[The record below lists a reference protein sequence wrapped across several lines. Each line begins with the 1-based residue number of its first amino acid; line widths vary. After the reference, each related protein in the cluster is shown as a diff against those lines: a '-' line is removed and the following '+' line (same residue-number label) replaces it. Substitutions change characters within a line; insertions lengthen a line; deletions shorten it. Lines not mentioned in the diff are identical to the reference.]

1 MGTREPLV
9 PLPVDDVLP
18 ELLQQLRGSGCV
30 VLQAPTGSGKTTRVA
45 SAILS
50 SGVADLADQPGR
62 GQVVMLEPRRVAA
75 RAAARRIAWE
85 RGVSLGAEV
94 GYQVRFD
101 SRTGPETRLR
111 IVTDGVL
118 LRLLQDD
125 PFLEQVS
132 AVVFDEFHERGL
144 NVDLA
149 LGMVRRIQQTVRP
162 DLKIVVMSATL
173 SPQPI
178 AAYLGNCPI
187 VAAQGS
193 LFPVDVEYLGKPG
206 QMLPIFSAEGE
217 ELLVRAVQRAARET
231 SGGILVFLPG
241 VGEIRRA
248 ARALESWA
256 GMADLM
262 VLPLY
267 GDLPPEQQD
276 RVLAPQPQR
285 KLILATNVAETSL
298 TIDDV
303 TAVVDT
309 GLARV
314 LHYNEHVG
322 MDRLDLGR
330 ISRASADQRKGRAGR
345 TAPGRCYRLWSER
358 DHRALPEFET
368 PEVARVDLA
377 GPVLQLR
384 VFGEHDVSAFPWF
397 EAPRSTSIEAAQ
409 RLLDRLGALHN
420 DQVTTLGKLLSR
432 LPVHPRVARLL
443 VEGRRLG
450 CVRYAALAAAMLSER
465 DPLRSGPPQHGS
477 RKVRQRAGVTES
489 DLADRI
495 HALLQFAATGAER
508 TEYGELHGGG
518 ARFILQAANQL
529 LGLVEGISG
538 VEPHSPNESGED
550 EDSLLQK
557 AVLSAYPDRVTVRRG
572 SSLERGVMVGGR
584 GVRLH
589 SDSKVIEARLFVCVN
604 VDAGTTESI
613 VRMASSI
620 NEEWLDPDRRQTREE
635 VLFDERSGRVSA
647 VRRIVWDDLV
657 LDEVELGH
665 VPEELVAGALAEAA
679 GRNLARILPRDDP
692 ALEYVS
698 RVKCLR
704 DWMPELEL
712 PPLDDDQLR
721 SLLPMLCQGCR
732 TLDDVK
738 RVPWLPWV
746 KTLLTPAQQQL
757 VEREAP
763 ERMTVPTGNRIAV
776 QYAPGKRPVLA
787 VRIQELFGL
796 AETPRIAGGRVPLLM
811 HLLAP
816 NLRPQQVTDDL
827 RSFWNNA
834 YQQVRKDLRARY
846 PTHAWPEDPWNAP
859 PQSRP
864 QRRGGA

>member
-1 MGTREPLV
+1 MGGRGPLV

-18 ELLQQLRGSGCV
+18 RLLEELARSGCV
-30 VLQAPTGSGKTTRVA
+30 VLEAPTGSGKTTRVA

-50 SGVADLADQPGR
+50 SDLADLPGEAGR
-62 GQVVMLEPRRVAA
+62 GQVIMLEPRRVAA

-85 RGVSLGAEV
+85 RDVRLGDEV

-101 SRTGPETRLR
+101 SRMGRETRLR

-132 AVVFDEFHERGL
+132 VVVFDEFHERGL

-173 SPQPI
+173 AAQPI

-193 LFPVDVEYLGKPG
+193 LFPVEVEYLGKPG
-206 QMLPIFSAEGE
+206 HALSLFSSDGE
-217 ELLVRAVQRAARET
+217 DLLVRAVQKAARET
-231 SGGILVFLPG
+231 PGGILVFLPG

-248 ARALESWA
+248 TRALESWA
-256 GMADLM
+256 SIANLM

-276 RVLAPQPQR
+276 RVLAPQSQR

-309 GLARV
+309 GLSRV
-314 LHYNEHVG
+314 MHYDEHVG

-330 ISRASADQRKGRAGR
+330 ISRASADQRRGRAGR

-358 DHRALPEFET
+358 DHRSLAEFET

-384 VFGEHDVSAFPWF
+384 VFGEPHVASFPWF
-397 EAPRSTSIEAAQ
+397 EAPRSTSIDSAQ
-409 RLLDRLGALHN
+409 RLLDRLGALREG
-420 DQVTTLGKLLSR
+420 QVTSLGNLMAR

-443 VEGRRLG
+443 IEGVRLG
-450 CVRYAALAAAMLSER
+450 CTREAALAAAMLSER

-477 RKVRQRAGVTES
+477 RKIRMRSGVTES
-489 DLADRI
+489 DLSDRVQ
-495 HALLQFAATGAER
+495 ALLQFAESGSER
-508 TEYGELHGGG
+508 TEFGELHGGG

-529 LGLVEGISG
+529 LGLLEGIPGPPPSSCARETDD
-538 VEPHSPNESGED
+538 VD
-550 EDSLLQK
+550 TLLQK
-557 AVLSAYPDRVTVRRG
+557 AVLSAYPDRVAVRRG
-572 SSLERGVMVGGR
+572 SSLDRGVMVGGR

-589 SDSKVIEARLFVCVN
+589 HDSKVIEARLFVCVN
-604 VDAGTTESI
+604 VDAGATESV
-613 VRMASSI
+613 VRMASAVR
-620 NEEWLDPDRRQTREE
+620 EDWLDPNRRVTREE
-635 VLFDERSGRVSA
+635 VLFDDRTGRVAA
-647 VRRIVWDDLV
+647 VRRDLWDDLV
-657 LDEVELGH
+657 LDEVALGH
-665 VPEELVAGALAEAA
+665 VPEELVAGALVEAA
-679 GRNLARILPRDDP
+679 GRNLSRILPRDGEVAD
-692 ALEYVS
+692 YVA
-698 RVKCLR
+698 RVKCLG
-704 DWMPELEL
+704 DWMPDLGL
-712 PPLDDDQLR
+712 PPLDEGEWKG
-721 SLLPMLCQGCR
+721 LLPMLCQGCR

-738 RVPWLPWV
+738 RADWLPWV
-746 KTLLTPAQQQL
+746 KSLLTPAQQQQ

-763 ERMTVPTGNRIAV
+763 ERITVPTGNRIAI
-776 QYAPGKRPVLA
+776 QYSPGKRPVLA

-816 NLRPQQVTDDL
+816 NMRPQQVTDDL
-827 RSFWNNA
+827 KSFWNNT

-846 PTHAWPEDPWNAP
+846 PKHAWPEDPWNAP

-864 QRRGGA
+864 KRRDG